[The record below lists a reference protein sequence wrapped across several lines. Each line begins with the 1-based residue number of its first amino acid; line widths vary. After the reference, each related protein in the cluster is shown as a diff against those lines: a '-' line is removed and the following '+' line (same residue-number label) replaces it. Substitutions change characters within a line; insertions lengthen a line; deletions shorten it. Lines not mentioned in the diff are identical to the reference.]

1 MGTRTKLGFPYLERE
16 GNIFGAG
23 VSNDCLVTD
32 LELEWFLILH
42 RCIITHLLCTGLC
55 TYYAPWKTRCNY
67 FQFKDGRLHCSLVD
81 SALNTSEEL
90 LLDIDLSSFRVFLGV
105 MLDFC
110 FCFCFIYEL
119 GGGVAGR

>member
-1 MGTRTKLGFPYLERE
+1 M
-16 GNIFGAG
+16 GAG

-32 LELEWFLILH
+32 LELEW
-42 RCIITHLLCTGLC
+42 LCNSPQVHYHIPAFHGASTTGLC

-67 FQFKDGRLHCSLVD
+67 FQFKNGCLHFSLVN
-81 SALNTSEEL
+81 SALNISEEL

-110 FCFCFIYEL
+110 FCFIYEL